1 MIRNLVP
8 IAAGLIV
15 GEALMGVGY
24 TIYQIVDGLKCS
36 GQVVLIHVFG
46 GVYV

>member
-1 MIRNLVP
+1 MWLVKRKGQSFYQNKLVP

-24 TIYQIVDGLKCS
+24 TIYELMQA
-36 GQVVLIHVFG
+36 G
-46 GVYV
+46 GGA